1 MCITHLY
8 YCAYIVKLQYCSS
21 HWQIRGSDLCFLQA
35 DTTAMDNI
43 RGADITDGTIAGSTE
58 TISDNVTHT
67 ASGVDTP

>member
-1 MCITHLY
+1 VSHLSANHVFPSTSFAQG
-8 YCAYIVKLQYCSS
+8 AYNSYVGIHTY
-21 HWQIRGSDLCFLQA
+21 WA